1 MMPEPQPSRP
11 NQEVQA
17 GQFQPLPH
25 WLMLGGIVLSVLVM
39 SLLGWLLSGRLHKP
53 APDALVAVE
62 TPVAAAHLKQAGQPL
77 AAPNKTAVT
86 PAPDA
91 GDKPAAASS
100 PNADPLAAAAPTPTP
115 EPTAVLTQDITALK
129 AALADQLRHQQ
140 EGHSQQAIQL
150 AALQQQLTAQA
161 SQLAQLED
169 LLKKTAAKAKPH
181 IPPKPKAI
189 GNRKE
194 PATVAVPFQLV
205 SIDQWGET
213 HVAVLR
219 QGGQLHEKTT
229 GQTLQDW
236 QLIAINPV
244 EQTLSVK
251 SPAGF
256 VHTLA
261 ISAHLNSH

>member
-1 MMPEPQPSRP
+1 MKPEPQTSTP
-11 NQEVQA
+11 NQAAQA
-17 GQFQPLPH
+17 VQFQPLPH
-25 WLMLGGIVLSVLVM
+25 WLLLGGIVLSVLVM

-62 TPVAAAHLKQAGQPL
+62 TQVATAHLKQVGQPL
-77 AAPNKTAVT
+77 VAPNKTAVT

-91 GDKPAAASS
+91 WGQPDVANVNSDPQPAAA
-100 PNADPLAAAAPTPTP
+100 AAI
-115 EPTAVLTQDITALK
+115 ESKSELTQDITALK
-129 AALADQLRHQQ
+129 AALADQFRHQQ

-161 SQLAQLED
+161 SQLAQLES

-181 IPPKPKAI
+181 IPPKPKAS

-256 VHTLA
+256 LHTLA
-261 ISAHLNSH
+261 ISTHLNSH

>member
-1 MMPEPQPSRP
+1 MMPELQPSHP
-11 NQEVQA
+11 NQAAQA
-17 GQFQPLPH
+17 GQFKPLPH
-25 WLMLGGIVLSVLVM
+25 WLLLGGIVLSVLVM

-86 PAPDA
+86 PAPGA
-91 GDKPAAASS
+91 GDNPVAASVK
-100 PNADPLAAAAPTPTP
+100 PDPLAPTPTPTP

-129 AALADQLRHQQ
+129 AALADQFRHQQ
-140 EGHSQQAIQL
+140 DGHSQQATQL

-161 SQLAQLED
+161 SQLAQLES
-169 LLKKTAAKAKPH
+169 LLNKTAAKAKPH
-181 IPPKPKAI
+181 TPPKPKASGI
-189 GNRKE
+189 RKE

-236 QLIAINPV
+236 QFIAINPV

-261 ISAHLNSH
+261 ISTDLNSH

>member
-1 MMPEPQPSRP
+1 MMPESQAPRP
-11 NQEVQA
+11 NQAAQA

-25 WLMLGGIVLSVLVM
+25 WLLLGGIVLSVLVM
-39 SLLGWLLSGRLHKP
+39 SLLGGLLSGRLLKP

-62 TPVAAAHLKQAGQPL
+62 TQVATAHLKQAGQPL

-86 PAPDA
+86 PAPGA
-91 GDKPAAASS
+91 GDKPVAASS
-100 PNADPLAAAAPTPTP
+100 PNSDPLAPTPTP
-115 EPTAVLTQDITALK
+115 EPTAMLTQDITALK
-129 AALADQLRHQQ
+129 AALADQFRHQQ

-161 SQLAQLED
+161 SQLAQLD
-169 LLKKTAAKAKPH
+169 RLLNKTAAKAKPH
-181 IPPKPKAI
+181 TPPKPKAS

-213 HVAVLR
+213 HIAVLR

-256 VHTLA
+256 LHTLA
-261 ISAHLNSH
+261 ISTHLNSH

>member
-1 MMPEPQPSRP
+1 MMPEPQTSTP
-11 NQEVQA
+11 NQAAQA

-25 WLMLGGIVLSVLVM
+25 WLLLGGIVLSVLVM
-39 SLLGWLLSGRLHKP
+39 SLLGGLLSGRLHKP
-53 APDALVAVE
+53 APDALIAVE
-62 TPVAAAHLKQAGQPL
+62 TQVATAHLKQAGQPL
-77 AAPNKTAVT
+77 AAPDKTAVT
-86 PAPDA
+86 PAPEA
-91 GDKPAAASS
+91 GDKPDVASS
-100 PNADPLAAAAPTPTP
+100 PNADPLAAAPFPTQ
-115 EPTAVLTQDITALK
+115 EPKAMLTQDITALK
-129 AALADQLRHQQ
+129 AALADQFRHQQ
-140 EGHSQQAIQL
+140 EGHRQQATQL

-161 SQLAQLED
+161 SQLAQLD
-169 LLKKTAAKAKPH
+169 RLLNETAAKAKPH
-181 IPPKPKAI
+181 TPPKPKAI

-256 VHTLA
+256 LHTLA
-261 ISAHLNSH
+261 ISTLLNSH

>member
-11 NQEVQA
+11 NQAAQA
-17 GQFQPLPH
+17 GQFKPLPH
-25 WLMLGGIVLSVLVM
+25 WLLLGGIVLSVLVM
-39 SLLGWLLSGRLHKP
+39 SLLGGLLSGRLHKP
-53 APDALVAVE
+53 APDAQVAVE
-62 TPVAAAHLKQAGQPL
+62 TPVAAAHPKQAGQPL
-77 AAPNKTAVT
+77 AAPNKTAAT
-86 PAPDA
+86 PAPEA
-91 GDKPAAASS
+91 GDKPVAASS
-100 PNADPLAAAAPTPTP
+100 PNSDPLVVAAAAAAP
-115 EPTAVLTQDITALK
+115 EPTAMLTQDISALK

-140 EGHSQQAIQL
+140 EGHSQQATQL

-161 SQLAQLED
+161 SQLAQLD
-169 LLKKTAAKAKPH
+169 RLLNETAAKAKPH
-181 IPPKPKAI
+181 TPPKPKASGI
-189 GNRKE
+189 RKE

-256 VHTLA
+256 LHTLA
-261 ISAHLNSH
+261 ISTHLNSH